1 MSENLKPLYID
12 TETGKL
18 KAGEST
24 QQDVVVTIDPD
35 GRGGRLCGLFVD
47 TIGGS
52 YRLELENCTLL
63 SEQQQQDMIDAGE
76 IKEDDMFGIVIP
88 SKVVPLSTASEIF
101 GAVMMNHPDYVRAA
115 VTQYFEELSLNHA
128 VLAEK
133 ETVFVQAGSLVSFCV
148 KPFDTTSPCILHF
161 VKIADGGRCLNMK
174 RFPVGE
180 TPFVPDGLRRPVVRD
195 ISWLYGESG
204 EVDINAAGKRLPGE
218 EELKG
223 KCIWTISF
231 DGVPLVME
239 SNRDSICLK
248 DGGEAR
254 ALFDTAVG
262 IKVQVDIIMDDKP
275 DYTYHS
281 AEYAL
286 DLSERVVPFNPEGSS
301 DSEPAVEEP

>member
-12 TETGKL
+12 TETGRL
-18 KAGEST
+18 KAREST

-88 SKVVPLSTASEIF
+88 SKVVPLSTATEIF

-128 VLAEK
+128 VLAEG

-174 RFPVGE
+174 RFPAGE
-180 TPFVPDGLRRPVVRD
+180 TPFFPDGFRLPVVTGM
-195 ISWLYGESG
+195 SWEYGKSG
-204 EVDINAAGKRLPGE
+204 EVTIHAAGRRLPE
-218 EELKG
+218 DDKKG
-223 KCIWTISF
+223 KCTWTISF
-231 DGVPLVME
+231 DGVPLVMV
-239 SNRDSICLK
+239 SSRGSICLK
-248 DGGEAR
+248 DGDEAR
-254 ALFDTAVG
+254 ALFDTAEE
-262 IKVQVDIIMDDKP
+262 IKVQVDIIMDDRP

-301 DSEPAVEEP
+301 DSKPAVEEP

>member
-24 QQDVVVTIDPD
+24 QQDVVVIIDPD

-76 IKEDDMFGIVIP
+76 VKEDDMFGIVIP
-88 SKVVPLSTASEIF
+88 SKVVPLSTATEIF

-115 VTQYFEELSLNHA
+115 VTQYFEELSLSHA
-128 VLAEK
+128 VLAEG

-148 KPFDTTSPCILHF
+148 KPFDTISPCILHF

-174 RFPVGE
+174 RFPAGE
-180 TPFVPDGLRRPVVRD
+180 TPFFPDGLSVPVVTGM
-195 ISWLYGESG
+195 SWVYEESG
-204 EVDINAAGKRLPGE
+204 EVTIHAAGRRLPGGDK
-218 EELKG
+218 KG
-223 KCIWTISF
+223 KCAWAISF

-239 SNRDSICLK
+239 SVGGSICLE
-248 DGGEAR
+248 DGDEAR
-254 ALFDTAVG
+254 ALFDTAEK
-262 IKVQVDIIMDDKP
+262 IKVQVDIIMDDRP

-286 DLSERVVPFNPEGSS
+286 DLSERVAPFNPEGSS

>member
-35 GRGGRLCGLFVD
+35 GREGRLCGLFVD

-63 SEQQQQDMIDAGE
+63 SEQQQQDMIDAGK

-88 SKVVPLSTASEIF
+88 SKVVPLSTATEIF

-128 VLAEK
+128 VLAEG

-148 KPFDTTSPCILHF
+148 EPFDTTSPCILHF

-174 RFPVGE
+174 RFPAGK
-180 TPFVPDGLRRPVVRD
+180 TPFLRRPVVTGM
-195 ISWLYGESG
+195 SWEYGESG
-204 EVDINAAGKRLPGE
+204 EVDINAAGKRLPDE
-218 EELKG
+218 EKLNG
-223 KCIWTISF
+223 KCTWTISF

-239 SNRDSICLK
+239 SGRGSICLK
-248 DGGEAR
+248 DGDEAR
-254 ALFDTAVG
+254 SLFDKAEE
-262 IKVQVDIIMDDKP
+262 IKVQVDIIMSDRP
-275 DYTYHS
+275 DCTYHS

-286 DLSERVVPFNPEGSS
+286 DLSKRVVSFNPEGSS
-301 DSEPAVEEP
+301 DSEPRS